1 MLYLT
6 TSLGLAAES
15 EPLKPKYDAQVGA
28 AAAQAATEPEQEKT
42 EEAMPDGSAAS
53 EKKPGDFRSRIAA
66 IQAAG
71 QQEYIRKI
79 RISWEPIPG
88 AVSYQLAI
96 MKADENIKENIVT
109 VKKGIFTNGY
119 ELDTSMMPDVEG
131 YYWKVAPL
139 DISSQYMGLYSSL
152 KPVREQEINPQQMKA
167 TTQFEEMAYAPLYPV
182 YSWIPVKNAALY
194 EIQIWR
200 AKADLP
206 EEYELI
212 RQLQTQS
219 ADFYEYAGFTTPGS
233 YYWRVRCKNARGG
246 VLEDWS
252 EPSYF
257 QVKSPVKVAALGDS
271 ITHGG
276 GAISTPPGYVMYD
289 WEHYCQVPIKNLGYS
304 GDTVEAMSGRFEQDV
319 LPFAPKILVIMGGV
333 NNYRNGDSSWYIID
347 GLQTIKEKCQQ
358 YGIIPVFVT
367 GTPINPYLMA
377 QLSFITPAYGGW
389 QAVQHRVN
397 EWIMQQ
403 PYHVDVNQ
411 QLTNEYGDLRDTV
424 TTDGLHPDAP
434 GKFIIGEAIG
444 AYLLQ
449 HFPAYNLLEK

>member
-1 MLYLT
+1 MLYLSA
-6 TSLGLAAES
+6 SLGMAAEA
-15 EPLKPKYDAQVGA
+15 EPSKPKYDAQVGA
-28 AAAQAATEPEQEKT
+28 AAAQVAIGEEPMAEK
-42 EEAMPDGSAAS
+42 A
-53 EKKPGDFRSRIAA
+53 GDLKSRLAA
-66 IQAAG
+66 IQAMPA
-71 QQEYIRKI
+71 QEYIRKI
-79 RISWEPIPG
+79 RISWEPVPG

-96 MKADENIKENIVT
+96 LKAEENIKENIVT

-119 ELDTSMMPDVEG
+119 ELDTSMMPEVEN

-139 DISSQYMGLYSSL
+139 DISGQYMGLYSSL
-152 KPVREQEINPQQMKA
+152 QPVKEQEINPEQMKA
-167 TTQFEEMAYAPLYPV
+167 TTQFEQMAYAPLYPV
-182 YSWIPVKNAALY
+182 YSWIPVRNAGDY
-194 EIQIWR
+194 EIQVWR
-200 AKADLP
+200 EKAGQPDA
-206 EEYELI
+206 YELI
-212 RQLQTQS
+212 RELHSQS
-219 ADFYEYAGFTTPGS
+219 VDFYEYAGFTGPGR
-233 YYWRVRCKNARGG
+233 YYWRVRCKNACGI

-257 QVKSPVKVAALGDS
+257 QVEAPVKVAALGDS

-289 WEHYCQVPIKNLGYS
+289 WEHYCQVPVKNLGYS

-319 LPFAPKILVIMGGV
+319 LPFRPKILVIMGGV

-377 QLSFITPAYGGW
+377 QLSFITPAFGGW
-389 QAVQHRVN
+389 QETQHKVN
-397 EWIMQQ
+397 EWIRQQ

-434 GKFIIGEAIG
+434 GKYIIGEAIG
-444 AYLLQ
+444 DYLLK
-449 HFPAYNLLEK
+449 HFPGYKLMEK